1 MVHILTGYVAEGDV
15 ERKRLRF
22 RRKRKTME
30 WKKVGSVMGVEEKRI
45 CKSFWIKSR
54 WITRTRRS

>member
-1 MVHILTGYVAEGDV
+1 MLLKQMWEV

-30 WKKVGSVMGVEEKRI
+30 WRKVGSVMGVEEKRI